1 MAIKKKNVSINEE
14 IGVPSVRLID
24 AEGQQVGIVDTA
36 EALRRAEESGLD
48 LVEVSPNAKPP
59 VCKIMDFG
67 KFKYELAKK
76 EKENRKKQHVIITK
90 EVRFR
95 PKTDE
100 HDFEFKVRHA
110 RKFLEAGHRV
120 KATVMFRGRENAHR
134 EYGQRVL
141 DKFKKSLEDIAK
153 IEKDSKLE
161 GGQLVLFMTKK

>member
-1 MAIKKKNVSINEE
+1 
-14 IGVPSVRLID
+14 VPSVRLID